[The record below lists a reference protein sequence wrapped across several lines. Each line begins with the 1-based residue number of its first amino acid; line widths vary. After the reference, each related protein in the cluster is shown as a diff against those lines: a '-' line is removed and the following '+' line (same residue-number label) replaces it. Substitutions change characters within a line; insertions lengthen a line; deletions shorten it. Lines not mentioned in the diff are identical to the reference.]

1 MVDDFRIERGTIG
14 QNFVYFSC
22 RNEVYNSTNK
32 LHMEGFNHTYYT
44 QMSTHLYQKHPTSFL
59 YNSQITNNNNY
70 KNYPKKHSLI
80 VIIQNESD
88 HSTTTT
94 TTV

>member
-44 QMSTHLYQKHPTSFL
+44 QMSTHLFVPKTSDIVFIQQ
-59 YNSQITNNNNY
+59 SNN
-70 KNYPKKHSLI
+70 
-80 VIIQNESD
+80 QQ
-88 HSTTTT
+88 
-94 TTV
+94 